1 MVDKFCEYLTNKI
14 CKEMPDINEEKR
26 EVILY
31 GIQLIIGEIPKI
43 AILFTIAF
51 LLGIGWLA
59 VFAFVAILPYRSAS
73 GGFHMKTHLGCII
86 CTSSL
91 YCGTVLLAKITNFE
105 PFYLKYIVI
114 GAIWIFGMLMVS
126 KYAPADT
133 ENVPIISKKE
143 RKKKRILSYITLTIT
158 LAIACI
164 ITDRIFSNII
174 IYGMLFQS
182 IFITRIAYKI
192 TKNQYGYELYKQNGE
207 IL

>member
-14 CKEMPDINEEKR
+14 RKEMPDINDEKA
-26 EVILY
+26 EIILY
-31 GIQLIIGEIPKI
+31 GVQLIIGEIPKI
-43 AILFTIAF
+43 AILFLIAF
-51 LLGIGWLA
+51 ILKIGWLA
-59 VFAFVAILPYRSAS
+59 VFAFIAILPYRSSS

-86 CTSSL
+86 CTSTL
-91 YCGTVLLAKITNFE
+91 YCGTVLLSKITNFD

-133 ENVPIISKKE
+133 ENVPIISRKE
-143 RKKKRILSYITLTIT
+143 RKKKKILSYVTLTIT
-158 LAIACI
+158 LIVACI
-164 ITDRIFSNII
+164 IPDRILSNIL

-192 TKNQYGYELYKQNGE
+192 TKNQYGYEVYKANGE